1 MIFNTA
7 AIEANARKKWKDLDV
22 YKVSNQSPKPKYY
35 ILDMFPYPSGSGLH
49 VGHPLGYVATDI
61 FARYKRLKGFNVLH
75 PMGFDDFGLPAEQ
88 YAIETGQHPKITT
101 EKNVAYY
108 KKQLKNLGFS
118 YDWSRQVNT
127 SHPDFFKWTQWGFMQ
142 LFNTYFNDQEQKAKP
157 IEQLV
162 KKFEKDG
169 GNGFSAAVWNS
180 MSEKEQSDVLMQ
192 YRLAYVAYAE
202 VNWCEALGTV
212 LANDEVINGKSERG
226 GHPVTKKRM
235 RQWFLR
241 ITQYAD
247 RLLTNLDGLD
257 WPDSLKDMQRNWIG
271 KSEGAE
277 LNFSIEGL
285 ADIQLKIFTTRPDT
299 IFGATFMVI
308 APEHP
313 LVDQLVTD
321 TEKKTVHEYIEY
333 CKSRS
338 DIERQSE
345 KKVTGAFTG
354 AFAIHPFTGAKLPI
368 YLAEYVLVGYGTG
381 AIMAVPADDER
392 DKLFAAKYQL
402 PVIEIVDKSEFPNAV
417 VGDKVGRMIHSDF
430 LNGKTVKEAIPIMI
444 DQIETMGI
452 GKRKIN
458 FKLRDAN
465 FSRQRYWGEPFPV
478 LWKNDIPY
486 LLAPSELPLINPEVD
501 EFRPSEDG
509 SSPLAR
515 NQQWVHEHSGYTR
528 ETDTMPG
535 FAGSCWYFLR
545 YMDPH
550 NENAL
555 ASKEAIDY
563 WGQVDFYLG
572 GSEHAVGHLL
582 YARFWNNFL
591 CDIGIIN
598 FQEPFKKL
606 VNQGMI
612 QGRSSIVYRSIKD
625 SNKFISKGLI
635 EQVEGGVTPIHV
647 DVNIVHND
655 ILDIE
660 AFKTWR
666 EEYAHAEFVLEGGQ
680 YICGWEIEKMSK
692 RYFNVV
698 NPDDMVAKYG
708 CDCYRMYEMFLGPV
722 ELSKPWNTN
731 GIDGVAKF
739 LRKYWNL
746 YFDEQGEWIVSEEEP
761 TKEEYK
767 VLHKT
772 IKKISDDIERF
783 SMNTCIS
790 TFMICVNEL
799 GALKT
804 HKKEILQ
811 PLAILLSPFAPHI
824 AEYIWSHMEPY
835 GSCVDA
841 AFPVFNQEFVT
852 EREFDYPV
860 SINGKTRT
868 KLLLSLELSAE
879 QVEQMIASNDLI
891 AKWLEEKPIKK
902 VIFVKGRM
910 INIVV

>member
-22 YKVSNQSPKPKYY
+22 YKVSNQSEKPKYY

-108 KKQLKNLGFS
+108 KKQLENLGFS

-127 SHPDFFKWTQWGFMQ
+127 SHPSFFKWTQWGFMQ
-142 LFNTYFNDQEQKAKP
+142 LFNAYFDAQEQKARP
-157 IEQLV
+157 IELLV
-162 KKFEKDG
+162 KKFETQG
-169 GNGFSAAVWNS
+169 GNGFSAEAWKG

-277 LNFSIEGL
+277 LNFKIEGHSG
-285 ADIQLKIFTTRPDT
+285 AELKIFTTRPDT

-308 APEHP
+308 APEHS
-313 LVDQLVTD
+313 LVELIVTD
-321 TEKKTVHEYIEY
+321 SEKKSVNDYIDY

-345 KKVTGAFTG
+345 KKVTGVFTG

-402 PVIEIVDKSEFPNAV
+402 PVVEIVDKSEFPNAAI
-417 VGDKVGRMIHSDF
+417 GDKMGRMIHSDF
-430 LNGKTVKEAIPIMI
+430 LNGKSVKEAIPIMI
-444 DQIETMGI
+444 DRIETMGI

-478 LWKNDIPY
+478 IWKNDIPY
-486 LLAPSELPLINPEVD
+486 LLEASELPLINPEVD

-515 NQQWVHEHSGYTR
+515 NQQWVNEHSGYTR

-591 CDIGIIN
+591 CDIGIVN

-612 QGRSSIVYRSIKD
+612 QGRSSIVYRSILD
-625 SNKFISKGLI
+625 TNKFISKGLI
-635 EQVEGGVTPIHV
+635 EKCEGGVTPIHV

-660 AFKTWR
+660 AFKAWR
-666 EEYAHAEFVLEGGQ
+666 EEYAHAEFVLEGDQ
-680 YICGWEIEKMSK
+680 YTCGWEIEKMSK

-708 CDCYRMYEMFLGPV
+708 CDCYRMYEMFLGPI

-746 YFDEQGEWIVSEEEP
+746 YFDEQGQWIVSEEEP

-824 AEYIWSHMEPY
+824 AEYIWSHMEPS
-835 GSCVDA
+835 GSCVDV

-852 EREFDYPV
+852 EREFEYPV

-879 QVEQMIASNDLI
+879 QVEQMIASNDQI